1 MHVEILLLLCVCCVR
16 RVTAYPG
23 GQVEN
28 SCESMTPN
36 HPDFEPQTDGSPY
49 KVFVNSTTFT
59 PGQTITVTL
68 QAAENTSEFQ
78 GFMLQA
84 REVHGKTAVGRFTLI
99 NTNQSRALNC
109 FNIENSTLSQAS
121 ADKKSQ
127 FEATW
132 EAPANSSLDDI
143 QFFVTFVKDYTAFW
157 TMVNSSTVRSIGNQS
172 APSTSP
178 SPNKTTS
185 TTIKPPA
192 ASQQTS
198 SLPNSS
204 HKQTNLS
211 AMWLGVILHA
221 LILHSLFILSN
232 L

>member
-1 MHVEILLLLCVCCVR
+1 
-16 RVTAYPG
+16 
-23 GQVEN
+23 
-28 SCESMTPN
+28 
-36 HPDFEPQTDGSPY
+36 
-49 KVFVNSTTFT
+49 
-59 PGQTITVTL
+59 
-68 QAAENTSEFQ
+68 
-78 GFMLQA
+78 MLQA

-143 QFFVTFVKDYTAFW
+143 QFFVTFVRSYTAFW
-157 TMVNSSTVRSIGNQS
+157 TMVSSSTVWSIGNQS
-172 APSTSP
+172 VTST

-204 HKQTNLS
+204 CKQWLS
-211 AMWLGVILHA
+211 VILRA
-221 LILHSLFILSN
+221 LILHSLLLLIN